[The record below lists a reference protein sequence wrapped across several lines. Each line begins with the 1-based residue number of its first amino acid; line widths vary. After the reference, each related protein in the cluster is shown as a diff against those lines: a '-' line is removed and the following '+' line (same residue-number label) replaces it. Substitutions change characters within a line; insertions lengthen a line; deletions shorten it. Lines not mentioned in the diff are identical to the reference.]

1 MLFRSDDLVAAGSMN
16 AAKAAGKVRMEGKE
30 YVMRDGDVVEVEF
43 VPPMSPT
50 STSPLAK
57 ATQLEMKALKVEG
70 LAVKLDTLGMPS
82 PTGPVNYMGRQLMAM
97 GGGSDDIADISWT
110 VPTVVLRYPS
120 NIPDLPGHHWSNAI
134 SMATPIAHKGI
145 VAGARAEVMTLL
157 DMLLKPEILA
167 NAWIYYKDE
176 QTKDQKY
183 IPLVGEKDQPA
194 VYLNKKIM
202 TDFAPKLKPFYYN
215 PAKYKTYLEQLNIG

>member
-1 MLFRSDDLVAAGSMN
+1 
-16 AAKAAGKVRMEGKE
+16 
-30 YVMRDGDVVEVEF
+30 
-43 VPPMSPT
+43 
-50 STSPLAK
+50 
-57 ATQLEMKALKVEG
+57 
-70 LAVKLDTLGMPS
+70 
-82 PTGPVNYMGRQLMAM
+82 
-97 GGGSDDIADISWT
+97 
-110 VPTVVLRYPS
+110 
-120 NIPDLPGHHWSNAI
+120 
-134 SMATPIAHKGI
+134 
-145 VAGARAEVMTLL
+145 MTLL

-215 PAKYKTYLEQLNIG
+215 PAKYKTYLEQLNIGYPTVRPDQLEAIKKIEEKAKK